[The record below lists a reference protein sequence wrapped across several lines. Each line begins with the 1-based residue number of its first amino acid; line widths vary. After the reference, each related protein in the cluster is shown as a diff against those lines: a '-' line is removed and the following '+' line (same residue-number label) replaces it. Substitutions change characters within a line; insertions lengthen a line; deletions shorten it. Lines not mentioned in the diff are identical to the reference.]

1 MTDSIVQI
9 LRPDGKLADGI
20 KAPQIGD
27 RDLLKLYRTM
37 LFTRR
42 LDQRMITLQRQGRI
56 GFYIGSIGE
65 EAAVV
70 GSAFALRANEWIIPA
85 YRELGAAL
93 LRGFPIHDFCCQL
106 FGNREDPI
114 QGRQMPNHFA
124 AAELYYGSVS
134 SPVGTQI
141 PQATGVA
148 WAAKILGKKEAV
160 LVYFGDGA
168 TSQGDFH
175 VGLNFAA
182 TFKVPAVFFCRNNQ
196 WAISVPLAKQ
206 TASKNLA
213 IKGLAYGIDGVR
225 VDGNDLLGVYSVTRK
240 AVEKARRGDGPTLIE
255 AVTYRMSGHSTSDDP
270 RAYRDAQEV
279 DKWEPRD
286 PLRRLKN
293 YLINT
298 KRWSEKED
306 QRLEKEI
313 QNQILDNIR
322 QAEAVGS
329 PDVDSLFQDVFDQQ
343 PWHLTEQQQELEN
356 AITVER

>member
-1 MTDSIVQI
+1 MSDSIVQI
-9 LRPDGKLADGI
+9 LRPDGKLAEGVNP
-20 KAPQIGD
+20 PQISDG
-27 RDLLKLYRTM
+27 DLLRLYRTM
-37 LFTRR
+37 LLTRR
-42 LDQRMITLQRQGRI
+42 LDERMITLQRQGRI

-65 EAAVV
+65 EATVL
-70 GSAFALRANEWIIPA
+70 GSAFALRANEWIIPS

-124 AAELYYGSVS
+124 ASEFYYGSVS

-141 PQATGVA
+141 PQATGMA

-182 TFKVPAVFFCRNNQ
+182 TFKVPAVFLCRNNQ
-196 WAISVPLAKQ
+196 WAISVPLSRQ

-213 IKGLAYGIDGVR
+213 IKGLAYGVEGVR
-225 VDGNDLLGVYSVTRK
+225 VDGNDLLAVYSVTRK
-240 AVEKARRGDGPTLIE
+240 AVEKARRGGGPTLIE
-255 AVTYRMSGHSTSDDP
+255 AVTYRLSGHSTSDDP
-270 RAYRDAQEV
+270 RAYRDAEEL

-286 PLRRLKN
+286 PLLRLKI

-298 KRWSEKED
+298 KRWSDGED
-306 QRLEKEI
+306 RRLETEI
-313 QNQILDNIR
+313 KNQILNSVR
-322 QAEAVGS
+322 QAEAVAA
-329 PDVDSLFQDVFDQQ
+329 PDIDSLFGDVLDQK

-356 AITVER
+356 AVALER